1 MTNLTFSQF
10 QPIGFIGITT
20 QAVQILDSL
29 QNNIDGTLWVSSN
42 YVKQHN
48 QDQTQLPE
56 RIKIYNASLK
66 KHLAVIWHKYNSL
79 IFCLATG
86 AVVRLI
92 APLLKDKASDP
103 AIIVI
108 DPEGRFVISLC
119 GGHQGGADLLTK
131 MIALQIG
138 ATPIITGASNSL
150 SLPGIDILGRPY
162 GWIKGQ
168 GSWTKLMAEVAHQNA
183 IEVIQEVGSN
193 LWQSSLPE
201 DHIFSLS
208 NSDGRLGD
216 GEDSG
221 AGMGEVLTS
230 SFSAPSRRLNVI
242 SPHSRASP
250 IPAPVGLPDL
260 GNPHSRTS
268 AHQER
273 GDEEDREDISSESLY
288 RGRIWISVKHR
299 DLSAESG
306 LPQVQW
312 HPRLLW
318 VGIGCERGTSKELIN
333 QAIRSTFA
341 KYNLAIE
348 AIAGIATIDIKADE
362 IGILEVCRDRDLPLQ
377 TFTAQ
382 ILKQVV
388 VPTPSTVVNQ
398 EVGTP
403 SVAEAAAISA
413 AQLFDSQNI
422 KLLQQEPNPNPLIVN
437 KQIFKQSQQ
446 PGAVTIAIAQSEI
459 EYTGKLGKLYLVGIG
474 PGSLDQITP
483 AAKTAITGADV
494 VIGYSLYI
502 DLVQPLFRV
511 GQVIESLP
519 ITQEKQRGERAIALA
534 NQGLTV
540 AVISSGDCGIYG
552 MAGLVL
558 EQLKLNHWDG
568 KTPQVQVFPG
578 ISALQAVASRVG
590 APLMHDFCAI
600 SLSDLL
606 TPWEVIMKR
615 LEAAAMGDFVTSIY
629 NPRSQKRVQQI
640 VKAQEIFLKYRD
652 KNTPVAIVRSVYR
665 NDEHITVTSLEK
677 MLDNP
682 IDMLTTIIIGNSN
695 TYSHGDWMITP
706 RGYL

>member
-216 GEDSG
+216 GED
-221 AGMGEVLTS
+221 
-230 SFSAPSRRLNVI
+230 
-242 SPHSRASP
+242 
-250 IPAPVGLPDL
+250 
-260 GNPHSRTS
+260 
-268 AHQER
+268 R
-273 GDEEDREDISSESLY
+273 GDEGDREDISSESLY

-299 DLSAESG
+299 DFSAESG

-318 VGIGCERGTSKELIN
+318 VGIGCERGTSRQLIN
-333 QAIRSTFA
+333 QAIRSTIA
-341 KYNLAIE
+341 QYNLAIE

-362 IGILEVCRDRDLPLQ
+362 IGILEVCRDRDWPLQ

-413 AQLFDSQNI
+413 AKLFDSQNI

-437 KQIFKQSQQ
+437 KQIFKRSQQ
-446 PGAVTIAIAQSEI
+446 PGAVTIAIAQSEV

-665 NDEHITVTSLEK
+665 NDEQITVTSLEK
-677 MLDNP
+677 MLDHS

>member
-1 MTNLTFSQF
+1 MLNVTFSQF
-10 QPIGFIGITT
+10 QPIGLIGITT
-20 QAVQILDSL
+20 QAVQLLNSL
-29 QNNIDGTLWVSSN
+29 QNNIGGTLWVSSN
-42 YVKQHN
+42 YVQQHI
-48 QDQTQLPE
+48 QDQKQLPE
-56 RIKIYNASLK
+56 KIKIYNASLK
-66 KHLAVIWHKYNSL
+66 KHLAVIWHQHNSL

-131 MIALQIG
+131 MVALQIG

-168 GSWTKLMAEVAHQNA
+168 GSWTKLMAEVAQQNT
-183 IEVIQEVGSN
+183 IEVIQEVGST
-193 LWQSSLPE
+193 LWQSSLLKGHPF
-201 DHIFSLS
+201 ILS
-208 NSDGRLGD
+208 NSN
-216 GEDSG
+216 SG
-221 AGMGEVLTS
+221 MEKL
-230 SFSAPSRRLNVI
+230 
-242 SPHSRASP
+242 
-250 IPAPVGLPDL
+250 
-260 GNPHSRTS
+260 
-268 AHQER
+268 
-273 GDEEDREDISSESLY
+273 GDEEDKGDLGQIKDETFY
-288 RGRIWISVKHR
+288 RGRIWISVRQR
-299 DLSAESG
+299 DLSDKSG
-306 LPQVQW
+306 IPQVQW
-312 HPRLLW
+312 HPRVLW
-318 VGIGCERGTSKELIN
+318 VGIGCERGTSKQLIDR
-333 QAIRSTFA
+333 AITETFA
-341 KYNLAIE
+341 KYNLAEE

-377 TFTAQ
+377 TFSAAT
-382 ILKQVV
+382 LKQVV
-388 VPTPSTVVNQ
+388 VPTPSAVVNQ

-413 AQLFDSQNI
+413 AQSFDSQNV
-422 KLLQQEPNPNPLIVN
+422 KLLEREPNSNPLIVN
-437 KQIFKQSQQ
+437 KQIFKQEQQ
-446 PGAVTIAIAQSEI
+446 PGAATVAIAQSEI
-459 EYTGKLGKLYLVGIG
+459 EYTGKTGKLYLVGIG

-483 AAKTAITGADV
+483 AAKTAITEADV

-534 NQGLTV
+534 KQGLTV

-558 EQLKLNHWDG
+558 EQLKLNNWDD

-578 ISALQAVASRVG
+578 ISALQAAASRVG

-615 LEAAAMGDFVTSIY
+615 LEASAMGDFVTSIY

-652 KNTPVAIVRSVYR
+652 RDTPVAIVRSVYR
-665 NDEHITVTSLEK
+665 DDEQITVTSLEK
-677 MLDNP
+677 MLDHP

-706 RGYL
+706 RGYLSNRAKLYSQE

>member
-1 MTNLTFSQF
+1 MTNPTFSQF
-10 QPIGFIGITT
+10 QPIGFMGTT
-20 QAVQILDSL
+20 PQAVQLLDSL
-29 QNNIDGTLWVSSN
+29 QNSIDGNLWISKN
-42 YVKQHN
+42 YVQRYH
-48 QDQTQLPE
+48 QDQTLLPE
-56 RIKIYNASLK
+56 KFNIYNSALK
-66 KHLAVIWHKYNSL
+66 EHLAVIWPNYNSL

-92 APLLKDKASDP
+92 APLLKDKADDP

-131 MIALQIG
+131 MVALQIG

-162 GWIKGQ
+162 GWRKGQ
-168 GSWTKLMAEVAHQNA
+168 GSWTKLMMEIARQNT
-183 IEVIQEVGSN
+183 IEVIQEAGSN
-193 LWQSSLPE
+193 LWQSSLPKG
-201 DHIFSLS
+201 HIFSLS
-208 NSDGRLGD
+208 NSNGRLGNW
-216 GEDSG
+216 G
-221 AGMGEVLTS
+221 
-230 SFSAPSRRLNVI
+230 
-242 SPHSRASP
+242 
-250 IPAPVGLPDL
+250 
-260 GNPHSRTS
+260 
-268 AHQER
+268 
-273 GDEEDREDISSESLY
+273 DREEISSESLY
-288 RGRIWISVKHR
+288 QGKIWISVKQR
-299 DLSAESG
+299 DLSG
-306 LPQVQW
+306 KPGIPQGQW
-312 HPRLLW
+312 HPRVLW
-318 VGIGCERGTSKELIN
+318 VGIGCERGTSKQLIN
-333 QAIRSTFA
+333 QAITETFA
-341 KYNLAIE
+341 KYNLAE
-348 AIAGIATIDIKADE
+348 KAIAGIATIDIKADE
-362 IGILEVCRDRDLPLQ
+362 IGIVEVCRDRDLPLQ
-377 TFTAQ
+377 TFAAQ
-382 ILKQVV
+382 TLKQVV
-388 VPTPSTVVNQ
+388 VPTPSAIVNQ

-413 AQLFDSQNI
+413 ALLFDSQNI
-422 KLLQQEPNPNPLIVN
+422 KLLEQEPKTNPLIVK
-437 KQIFKQSQQ
+437 KQIFKQEQQ
-446 PGAVTIAIAQSEI
+446 PGAVTVAIAQSEI

-474 PGSLDQITP
+474 PGSLDQITT

-494 VIGYSLYI
+494 VIGYSLYV

-558 EQLKLNHWDG
+558 EQLKLNNWDG
-568 KTPQVQVFPG
+568 QTPQVRVFPG
-578 ISALQAVASRVG
+578 ISALQAAASRVG

-606 TPWEVIMKR
+606 TPWKVIMKR

-640 VKAQEIFLKYRD
+640 VKAQEIFLQYREPD
-652 KNTPVAIVRSVYR
+652 TPVAIVRSVYR
-665 NDEHITVTSLEK
+665 DDEQITVTSLEK
-677 MLDNP
+677 MLEHP

-706 RGYL
+706 RGYLQ

>member
-1 MTNLTFSQF
+1 MLNDYS
-10 QPIGFIGITT
+10 IGLIGVTT
-20 QAVQILDSL
+20 QAFELLDSL
-29 QNNIDGTLWVSSN
+29 QNNIGGTLWVSGS
-42 YVKQHN
+42 YVQQYIPSQN
-48 QDQTQLPE
+48 QLPE
-56 RIKIYNASLK
+56 KIEIYNSPLK
-66 KHLAVIWHKYNSL
+66 EHLAVIWHEYDSL

-92 APLLKDKASDP
+92 APLLKNKAHDP

-119 GGHQGGADLLTK
+119 GGHQGGADLLAK
-131 MIALQIG
+131 LIALQIG

-168 GSWTKLMAEVAHQNA
+168 GSWTKLMAEVANQNA
-183 IEVIQEVGSN
+183 IEVIQEVGSS
-193 LWQSSLPE
+193 LWQSSLPVS
-201 DHIFSLS
+201 HSLS
-208 NSDGRLGD
+208 FNDSDGKLGD
-216 GEDSG
+216 GEG
-221 AGMGEVLTS
+221 GEDGE
-230 SFSAPSRRLNVI
+230 AK
-242 SPHSRASP
+242 
-250 IPAPVGLPDL
+250 
-260 GNPHSRTS
+260 
-268 AHQER
+268 
-273 GDEEDREDISSESLY
+273 
-288 RGRIWISVKHR
+288 GRIWISVRQR
-299 DLSAESG
+299 DLSDTIEI
-306 LPQVQW
+306 PQVQW
-312 HPRLLW
+312 HPRVLW
-318 VGIGCERGTSKELIN
+318 VGIGCERATKKALIN
-333 QAIRSTFA
+333 QAIAQTFA
-341 KYNLAIE
+341 QYNLAEE

-362 IGILEVCRDRDLPLQ
+362 QGILEVCRDRNLPLQ
-377 TFTAQ
+377 TFAAQ
-382 ILKQVV
+382 TLKQVI
-388 VPTPSTVVNQ
+388 VPSPSAIVNQ

-413 AQLFDSQNI
+413 AQLFDSQNV
-422 KLLQQEPNPNPLIVN
+422 KLLKQELNPNPLIVT
-437 KQIFKQSQQ
+437 KQIVKQEPKS
-446 PGAVTIAIAQSEI
+446 GAVTIAIAQSEV
-459 EYTGKLGKLYLVGIG
+459 EYTGRTGKLHLVGIG

-483 AAKTAITGADV
+483 AAKTAIAEADV
-494 VIGYSLYI
+494 VIGYALYI

-519 ITQEKQRGERAIALA
+519 ITQEQQRGERAIALA

-558 EQLKLNHWDG
+558 EQLKLNNWDG

-606 TPWEVIMKR
+606 TPWEVILKR

-640 VKAQEIFLKYRD
+640 VKAQEIFLQYRD
-652 KNTPVAIVRSVYR
+652 KNTPVAIARSVYR
-665 NDEHITVTSLEK
+665 EDEQITITSLEK
-677 MLDNP
+677 MLEHP

-695 TYSHGDWMITP
+695 TYRDGDWMITP

>member
-1 MTNLTFSQF
+1 MLNLTFSQF

-29 QNNIDGTLWVSSN
+29 QNKIDGTLWVSSN

-48 QDQTQLPE
+48 QDQAQLPE

-66 KHLAVIWHKYNSL
+66 EHLAVIWHKYNSL

-183 IEVIQEVGSN
+183 IEVIQEVGST
-193 LWQSSLPE
+193 LWRSSLPE
-201 DHIFSLS
+201 
-208 NSDGRLGD
+208 
-216 GEDSG
+216 
-221 AGMGEVLTS
+221 
-230 SFSAPSRRLNVI
+230 SFIRNR
-242 SPHSRASP
+242 
-250 IPAPVGLPDL
+250 
-260 GNPHSRTS
+260 
-268 AHQER
+268 ER
-273 GDEEDREDISSESLY
+273 GTRNEGDEGDRKNISSESLY

-333 QAIRSTFA
+333 QAIRLTFA

>member
-1 MTNLTFSQF
+1 MTNLAFSQF

-20 QAVQILDSL
+20 QAVEILDSL
-29 QNNIDGTLWVSSN
+29 QNSIDGTLYVSSN
-42 YVKQHN
+42 YASQHN
-48 QDQTQLPE
+48 QEQNPLPE
-56 RIKIYNASLK
+56 KICIYNSALK
-66 KHLAVIWHKYNSL
+66 EHLEAIWQNYNSL

-86 AVVRLI
+86 AVVRLV
-92 APLLKDKASDP
+92 APLLKDKAHDP

-108 DPEGRFVISLC
+108 DPESRFVISLC
-119 GGHQGGADLLTK
+119 GGHQAGADLLTK
-131 MIALQIG
+131 MVALQIG
-138 ATPIITGASNSL
+138 ATSIITGASNSL

-162 GWIKGQ
+162 GWVKGP
-168 GSWTKLMAEVAHQNA
+168 GSWTKLMAEVAHQNT
-183 IEVIQEVGSN
+183 IEVIQEAGSR

-201 DHIFSLS
+201 GHSFSLINIS
-208 NSDGRLGD
+208 EGTQGD
-216 GEDSG
+216 WE
-221 AGMGEVLTS
+221 T
-230 SFSAPSRRLNVI
+230 RR
-242 SPHSRASP
+242 
-250 IPAPVGLPDL
+250 
-260 GNPHSRTS
+260 
-268 AHQER
+268 Q
-273 GDEEDREDISSESLY
+273 
-288 RGRIWISVKHR
+288 GRIWISAKQR
-299 DLSAESG
+299 DLSATSG
-306 LPQVQW
+306 IAQVQW
-312 HPRLLW
+312 HPRVLW
-318 VGIGCERGTSKELIN
+318 VGVGCERGTSKELIN
-333 QAIRSTFA
+333 QAISEIFA
-341 KYNLAIE
+341 KYNLAE
-348 AIAGIATIDIKADE
+348 KAIAGMATIDIKADE
-362 IGILEVCRDRDLPLQ
+362 EGILAVCRDRDLPLK
-377 TFTAQ
+377 TFAAE

-388 VPTPSTVVNQ
+388 VPTPSTIVHQ

-413 AQLFDSQNI
+413 ALLFDAQNI
-422 KLLQQEPNPNPLIVN
+422 KLLEPEPNLNPLIVN
-437 KQIFKQSQQ
+437 KQIVKQEQQ
-446 PGAVTIAIAQSEI
+446 PGAVTIAIAQSEL

-474 PGSLDQITP
+474 PGSLEQITP

-519 ITQEKQRGERAIALA
+519 ITQEKQRGERAISLA
-534 NQGLTV
+534 KQGLTV

-558 EQLKLNHWDG
+558 EQLKLDNWDG

-652 KNTPVAIVRSVYR
+652 QNTPVAIARSAYR
-665 NDEHITVTSLEK
+665 EDEQITITSLEK
-677 MLDNP
+677 MLEHP

-695 TYSHGDWMITP
+695 TYSHGNWMITP
-706 RGYL
+706 RGYLGNIK

>member
-1 MTNLTFSQF
+1 MLNIAFSQF
-10 QPIGFIGITT
+10 KPISFIGITT
-20 QAVQILDSL
+20 QAVQLLDGL
-29 QNNIDGTLWVSSN
+29 QNSIGGTLWVSSN
-42 YVKQHN
+42 YAQQHN
-48 QDQTQLPE
+48 QGQNPLPE
-56 RIKIYNASLK
+56 KIKIYNASLK
-66 KHLAVIWHKYNSL
+66 KHLAVIWHQYNSL

-92 APLLKDKASDP
+92 APLLKNKASDP

-108 DPEGRFVISLC
+108 DLEGRFVISLC

-162 GWIKGQ
+162 GWGKGQ
-168 GSWTKLMAEVAHQNA
+168 GSWTRLMAEVAQKNA
-183 IEVIQEVGSN
+183 IEVIQEAGST
-193 LWQSSLPE
+193 LWESSLPE
-201 DHIFSLS
+201 
-208 NSDGRLGD
+208 SDYFIRKEGR
-216 GEDSG
+216 G
-221 AGMGEVLTS
+221 ARNEETKE
-230 SFSAPSRRLNVI
+230 I
-242 SPHSRASP
+242 
-250 IPAPVGLPDL
+250 
-260 GNPHSRTS
+260 
-268 AHQER
+268 R
-273 GDEEDREDISSESLY
+273 GQ
-288 RGRIWISVKHR
+288 GRIWISVKHR
-299 DLSAESG
+299 DLSDKSG
-306 LPQVQW
+306 IPQVQW
-312 HPRLLW
+312 HPRVLW
-318 VGIGCERGTSKELIN
+318 VGIGCERGSSKELIN

-341 KYNLAIE
+341 KYNLAE
-348 AIAGIATIDIKADE
+348 KAIAGIATIDIKADE
-362 IGILEVCRDRDLPLQ
+362 IGILEVCHDRDLPLQ

-382 ILKQVV
+382 TLKQVI

-413 AQLFDSQNI
+413 ALLFDSQNI
-422 KLLQQEPNPNPLIVN
+422 KLLAQELSPNPLIVN

-446 PGAVTIAIAQSEI
+446 AGAVTIAITQSEV
-459 EYTGKLGKLYLVGIG
+459 EYTGRIGKLYLVGIG
-474 PGSLDQITP
+474 PGSLDQITT
-483 AAKTAITGADV
+483 AAKNAIAGADV

-558 EQLKLNHWDG
+558 EQLKLNNWDG

-640 VKAQEIFLKYRD
+640 VKAQEIFLQYRD
-652 KNTPVAIVRSVYR
+652 QDTPVAIVRSVYR
-665 NDEHITVTSLEK
+665 DDEQITVTSLEK
-677 MLDNP
+677 MLDHP

-695 TYSHGDWMITP
+695 TYNHGDWMITP